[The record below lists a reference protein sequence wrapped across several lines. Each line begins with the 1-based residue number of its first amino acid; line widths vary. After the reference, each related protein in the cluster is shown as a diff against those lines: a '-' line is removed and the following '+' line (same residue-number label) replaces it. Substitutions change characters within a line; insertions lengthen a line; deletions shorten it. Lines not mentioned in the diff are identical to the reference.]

1 MALPAP
7 ITPFS
12 GTVDVCSLA
21 DQADDLISK
30 HCILTEHERTAIVL
44 WSLSTFGYDNY
55 RIFPRLALISPE
67 RRCGK
72 TTTLEVISTL
82 CKMALSSSNLTP
94 ATIIRLRALT
104 ELTLII
110 DEADTFIKNAEGD
123 IKGILNSGH
132 NRSTATAIRCTG
144 DAVTPTVFDVWYP
157 IVVASIGAL
166 HDTLMDRSLVINLK
180 RKRPT
185 DITAPVPPNLSDQM
199 LLYRQQAL
207 AWFIANEQALKAN
220 QIRPHYRGND
230 RAVDNWV
237 PLFTLVNQMSEYWQ
251 QRCLSAYEN
260 LVQED
265 EMELPTRLLHDIRRV
280 WSVWADETI
289 PSQELLNELLKDD
302 TAPWGSEKL
311 QSGKVARMLAPYNI
325 KPKDIRFGSRVL
337 RGYRRDQFTDAF
349 DRYLPPLT

>member
-1 MALPAP
+1 MALPEP
-7 ITPFS
+7 ITPFI
-12 GTVDVCSLA
+12 GTVDICSLA

-30 HCILTEHERTAIVL
+30 HCILTKHERTAIVL
-44 WSLSTFGYDNY
+44 WSLSTFGYNNY

-82 CKMALSSSNLTP
+82 CKMSLSSSNLTP
-94 ATIIRLRALT
+94 ATLIRLRELT

-144 DAVTPTVFDVWYP
+144 DAATPTVFDVWYP
-157 IVVASIGAL
+157 IVLASIGAL

-180 RKRPT
+180 RKRST
-185 DITAPVPPNLSDQM
+185 DVTTTIPVNLSDQM
-199 LLYRQQAL
+199 LAYRQQAM
-207 AWFIANEQALKAN
+207 AWFMDNEQVLETN
-220 QIRPHYRGND
+220 QIRPHCRGND

-237 PLFTLVNQMSEYWQ
+237 PLFTLANQMSQYWQ
-251 QRCLSAYEN
+251 QRCQTAYDEM
-260 LVQED
+260 VHEED
-265 EMELPTRLLHDIRRV
+265 MELPTRLLHDIRLV
-280 WSVWADETI
+280 WSRWKEDTI
-289 PSQELLNELLKDD
+289 PSKELLEELLQDD
-302 TAPWGSEKL
+302 TAPWGAERL
-311 QSGKVARMLAPYNI
+311 QSSKVARMLAPYNI

-337 RGYRRDQFTDAF
+337 RGYRRDQFSDAF
-349 DRYLPPLT
+349 DRYLPPQP

>member
-21 DQADDLISK
+21 DQADDLIRK

-94 ATIIRLRALT
+94 ATLIRLRQIT
-104 ELTLII
+104 ELTLVI

-157 IVVASIGAL
+157 IVLASIGAL

-185 DITAPVPPNLSDQM
+185 DITIPIPPTLADQM
-199 LLYRQQAL
+199 LPYQQQAL
-207 AWFIANEQALKAN
+207 AWFINNQHVLKAN
-220 QIRPHYRGND
+220 QVRPPYRGND

-237 PLFTLVNQMSEYWQ
+237 PLFTLANQISEYWQ
-251 QRCLSAYEN
+251 RRCQAAYEN
-260 LVQED
+260 MVHED
-265 EMELPTRLLHDIRRV
+265 EMELPTRLLHDIRLV
-280 WSVWADETI
+280 WSRWTGDTI
-289 PSQELLNELLKDD
+289 PSNELLDELLKDD
-302 TAPWGSEKL
+302 TAPWGTERL
-311 QSGKVARMLAPYNI
+311 QSSKVARMLAPYNI
-325 KPKDIRFGSRVL
+325 KPKDIRFGCRVL
-337 RGYRRDQFTDAF
+337 RGYRREQFADAF
-349 DRYLPPLT
+349 DRYLPQLT